1 MVDVYRQLAQY
12 PVFTIDEAQGITGNR
27 KTAYFHLRQLARKGL
42 IQKVRNNIYSAINP
56 ATGQLVAS
64 RYQIACA
71 ITASAYLSHHSAFEY
86 YGLAN
91 QVFNE
96 VYVSSDT
103 RFKAFAFDHVTYRYI
118 ASKMNDGVVEA
129 RHTTGVRLTDLERTV
144 IDSIQDVNKVGGLEE
159 ELQGDRM
166 VAKVFI
172 DVRDLTVET
181 VQELRLAL
189 HRSLAAHVGISESSA
204 GIIDI
209 ANSEASKASMAQQ
222 LARSQGIPAE
232 QVLALADNDADV
244 TLLRWA
250 GIGIAMGNASPAAKA
265 AADGITSS
273 NLRDG
278 AAEALERWV
287 LERPTGG
294 LRRR

>member
-71 ITASAYLSHHSAFEY
+71 ITSSAYLSHHSAFEY

-159 ELQGDRM
+159 LLVCLQGITFLEETRLIKYLAAYDTQGLYQRTGFLLAQHQQELQLSDGFIQYCNDKIGSSTRYLSGGPGQHQVYVQAWKLM
-166 VAKVFI
+166 VP
-172 DVRDLTVET
+172 
-181 VQELRLAL
+181 
-189 HRSLAAHVGISESSA
+189 A
-204 GIIDI
+204 GLF
-209 ANSEASKASMAQQ
+209 E
-222 LARSQGIPAE
+222 GAE
-232 QVLALADNDADV
+232 HGGVDNAPV
-244 TLLRWA
+244 
-250 GIGIAMGNASPAAKA
+250 
-265 AADGITSS
+265 
-273 NLRDG
+273 
-278 AAEALERWV
+278 
-287 LERPTGG
+287 
-294 LRRR
+294 